1 MEKQIEEMVALVVPD
16 VKMNETS
23 RIINGSVLF
32 IRDWLYNGSIIHT
45 TTYRWDDLDGAAEA
59 PPYHLIMEAKDA
71 KLHI

>member
-1 MEKQIEEMVALVVPD
+1 MVALVVPD